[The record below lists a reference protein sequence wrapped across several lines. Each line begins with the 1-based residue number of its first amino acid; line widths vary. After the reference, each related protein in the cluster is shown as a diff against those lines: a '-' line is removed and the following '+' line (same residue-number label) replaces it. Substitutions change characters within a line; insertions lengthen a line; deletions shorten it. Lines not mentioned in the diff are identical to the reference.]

1 MDAMKSKMDQQTD
14 LLKLIVQKMEIKNKD
29 DDYDDLSFENNKT
42 LNQWSSALNNIRLKT
57 SVLQKFKS

>member
-1 MDAMKSKMDQQTD
+1 MKSKMDQQTD

-29 DDYDDLSFENNKT
+29 DDYDDLSFENNIT

>member
-1 MDAMKSKMDQQTD
+1 MKSKMDQQTD

-29 DDYDDLSFENNKT
+29 DDYDDLSFENNIT
-42 LNQWSSALNNIRLKT
+42 LNQLSSALNNIRLKT

>member
-29 DDYDDLSFENNKT
+29 DDYDDLSFENNIT